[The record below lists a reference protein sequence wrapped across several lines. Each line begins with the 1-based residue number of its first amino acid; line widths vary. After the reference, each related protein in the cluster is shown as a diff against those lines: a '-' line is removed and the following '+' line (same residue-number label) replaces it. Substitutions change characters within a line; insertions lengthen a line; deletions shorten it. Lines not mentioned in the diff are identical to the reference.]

1 MSSKTLNNAIILV
14 SDITKGMKS
23 VGSKALLNISN
34 NISILEYQIQYLK
47 KFYYPINIYLSTG
60 FDHEKILKATH
71 KYKNIYYSYS
81 SHYEKENQVGSL
93 MRCFH
98 EYNIKNNTIVFTNGF
113 IPIEKITIN
122 KNECSI
128 EVTQKITKLPFE
140 IGTNI
145 EDNPTHLFYGLPNKW
160 TEYVHLNIKS
170 IQYISNKLNT
180 NPKKYSTMFLFELI
194 NLLIDNDIP
203 IHSKNIYKNLPI
215 KVNTIKDLN
224 IAQKYYEKHLHNKV
238 KQKAE

>member
-1 MSSKTLNNAIILV
+1 MSLKTLNNAIILV

-47 KFYYPINIYLSTG
+47 KYYYPINIYLSTG

-113 IPIEKITIN
+113 IPMEKITIN

-140 IGTNI
+140 IGANI

-160 TEYVHLNIKS
+160 TEYVHLNIKA

-215 KVNTIKDLN
+215 KINTIKDLN
-224 IAQKYYEKHLHNKV
+224 IAQKYYEKHLHNKI

>member
-98 EYNIKNNTIVFTNGF
+98 EYNIKNNAIVFTNGF

-170 IQYISNKLNT
+170 IQYITNKLNT
-180 NPKKYSTMFLFELI
+180 NPKKYSTMFLFELM